1 MLDFTGIN
9 CVNCRKMESQVWSDP
24 QVAKRLK
31 EDFIVASLYCDFNR
45 IKLPEGEQYFS
56 KDLNSQII
64 TVGNKNSD
72 LQASKF
78 GANSQPFY
86 FYIDEHG
93 NKLADVGYAY
103 DPDVQKFVAHLDK
116 VKERYKQTHP

>member
-1 MLDFTGIN
+1 VD
-9 CVNCRKMESQVWSDP
+9 
-24 QVAKRLK
+24 
-31 EDFIVASLYCDFNR
+31 
-45 IKLPEGEQYFS
+45 LPESEQYFS

-86 FYIDEHG
+86 FFVDENG
-93 NKLADVGYAY
+93 NKLAEKGYSY
-103 DPDVQKFVAHLDK
+103 DPDVAKFIKHLDGVIAK
-116 VKERYKQTHP
+116 YKETHP